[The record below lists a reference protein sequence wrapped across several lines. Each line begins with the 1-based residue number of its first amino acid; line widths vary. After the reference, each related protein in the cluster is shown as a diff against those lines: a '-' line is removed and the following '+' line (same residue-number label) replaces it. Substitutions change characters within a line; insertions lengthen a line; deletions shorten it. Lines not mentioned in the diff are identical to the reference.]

1 PVDDDRERLSGD
13 SRVIL
18 VVDDDTRFARILYD
32 LAHEHGFQ
40 CLIAHTADDGVVMAR
55 QYLPHAIVLDIGLP
69 DHTGLSVLD
78 RIKRDVRTR
87 HIPVHVVSV
96 DDDSRAALS
105 SGAIGYLFK
114 PVKREQLVDM
124 LEGLE
129 ARMAQRMRRV
139 LVVEDDA
146 QQAESVKLLL
156 ASREVETLEAHS
168 AAQCIELLGSQTFDC
183 MVLDLNLP
191 DASGFDL
198 LEQLSGDETLGF

>member
-78 RIKRDVRTR
+78 RLKRDVRTR

-96 DDDSRAALS
+96 GDYMQTAMAY
-105 SGAIGYLFK
+105 GAVGFVLK
-114 PVKREQLVDM
+114 PVTREAL
-124 LEGLE
+124 
-129 ARMAQRMRRV
+129 
-139 LVVEDDA
+139 
-146 QQAESVKLLL
+146 
-156 ASREVETLEAHS
+156 
-168 AAQCIELLGSQTFDC
+168 
-183 MVLDLNLP
+183 
-191 DASGFDL
+191 
-198 LEQLSGDETLGF
+198 